1 MRDDHLL
8 SFGDEDNNCVFFSKK
23 RDRFAKGK
31 ADDWDDDDDFEA
43 VLHPEG
49 PLSNANFLRR
59 GGSNLLKEK
68 W

>member
-1 MRDDHLL
+1 MPILTITEEYANDL
-8 SFGDEDNNCVFFSKK
+8 EN
-23 RDRFAKGK
+23 K
-31 ADDWDDDDDFEA
+31 ADDRDDDDDFEA